1 MYMYTDLVAGCLFQ
15 PALSLSAFGCLLL
28 PIASLLCQDGC
39 NKQHASKPPVSSSQ
53 PVQPSQRGGGQYNR
67 VDGEPPSQQPP
78 GNRLR
83 HLMRL
88 LWCCSRAVV
97 PVVRSYIARVCGSAR
112 AHLREPRVPEQ
123 ALFKCLKPC
132 SSGCGGGSSSQQN
145 QGIIFTPSESRAP
158 AALVWRAQKLRQ
170 IRVFQLGYMRSPSLV
185 CSNETLTA

>member
-53 PVQPSQRGGGQYNR
+53 PVQPSQRGGGQYDR

-112 AHLREPRVPEQ
+112 RMPIFGNPESP
-123 ALFKCLKPC
+123 KCLKPC

-158 AALVWRAQKLRQ
+158 AALVWRVQKLTQ
-170 IRVFQLGYMRSPSLV
+170 IKVFQLGYMRSPSLV
-185 CSNETLTA
+185 RSNETLTA